1 MASHHDDKYNNA
13 IKEGAAAATAQ
24 QTVVIDKT
32 GFAGL
37 SDLERSQKVEASIR
51 AQLPPEEADK
61 YISTKIEAA
70 KADIRA
76 YGGDVADLLIERLE
90 GQGYNLYNIL
100 VKPLSEGAYSSLQG
114 EGGIEFC
121 SVEHGELSGQVDDMV
136 QNIAHATGADVKDI
150 RKNFTAA
157 PEEHAKRTGAHE
169 GQHCDGTSGLH
180 GEVYADKESYE
191 HISPAAGLEYRD
203 YRAITAMYDA
213 GHATNPIVMG
223 DQPTGSRSMDAKVGA
238 LHSGVSRVFDS
249 VVEDYMGVDNE
260 STHSSDWDM
269 DKYAAATEAMKTDL
283 INSANAMPNGPEKTE
298 ALIVAEATINYAEDY
313 QDAYRRRVLGEDVP
327 ERKQVELV
335 SKDDKTEF
343 YKNHF
348 DYDKYEKGNAK
359 QLHSDIKENISKYG
373 NADATAQTQ
382 DNDDWGWDEGPDDV
396 GASLV
401 AMGGDQNQPQ
411 VQEIERPQATIQAKP
426 VEFSV

>member
-37 SDLERSQKVEASIR
+37 SDLEKSQKIEAAIR
-51 AQLPPEEADK
+51 EQLSPEEADK
-61 YISTKIEAA
+61 YISTKIEDA
-70 KADIRA
+70 KANIRA
-76 YGGDVADLLIERLE
+76 YGGDVADLLIEGLADK
-90 GQGYNLYNIL
+90 GYNLYNIL
-100 VKPLSEGAYSSLQG
+100 VKPSSEGAYSSLQG
-114 EGGIEFC
+114 AGGIEFC
-121 SVEHGELSGQVDDMV
+121 SVEHGELSSQVDDMV

-191 HISPAAGLEYRD
+191 HVSPEAGLEYRD
-203 YRAITAMYDA
+203 YRALVAMYDA

-223 DQPTGSRSMDAKVGA
+223 DQPSGSRVMDYKVGM

-249 VVEDYMGVDNE
+249 VVEDYMGVDNK
-260 STHSSDWDM
+260 THSSEWDM
-269 DKYAAATEAMKTDL
+269 DKYAAATEAMKADL
-283 INSANAMPNGPEKTE
+283 INSANAMPDGPEKTE

-327 ERKQVELV
+327 ERKQIELV
-335 SKDDKTEF
+335 SKDAKAAF
-343 YKNHF
+343 YNDHF
-348 DYDKYEKGNAK
+348 DADKYEKKNAE
-359 QLHSDIKENISKYG
+359 QLHADIKENINKYG

-382 DNDDWGWDEGPDDV
+382 DNDDWGWDDGADDI
-396 GASLV
+396 GTSLV

-411 VQEIERPQATIQAKP
+411 VQEIERPQANIQAKP